1 MDIYVKEKS
10 MRAIL
15 SSLVVIL
22 LISITSCRKDFSTT
36 PSTGNL
42 EFSKDTVYL
51 DTVFTNIGSATY
63 NLKVYNR
70 SSNDITIPK
79 IALENGNTS
88 NYRLNVDGI
97 AGKDF
102 DNVDILAKDSI
113 FIFVETTI
121 DITSVSNP
129 LYTDKILFDIG
140 SNQQDVDLVT
150 LVQDA
155 HFIYPGKDPITM
167 KIDSLTLD
175 GTPTSIKGR
184 FLTDS
189 ELTFTN
195 QKPYVIYGYAAVPEN
210 KTLTID
216 AGAKI
221 HFHRNSG
228 LIVDKKAT
236 IKANGTLAEKIVF
249 EGDRLEHTFSNI
261 PGQWGTIW
269 MRAGSKDNELNHTQI
284 KNGIIGVL
292 VDSIGSNSTPTL
304 TLKNTEIYNNSN
316 YGVLGRETNIL
327 GENVVIGNS
336 GQSSLAATIGGTYN
350 FTHSTFAN
358 YWNNSLRQLPTV
370 LVNNHFTYTN
380 SNGQEITETRDL
392 HAANFTN
399 CIIEGNNNVEF
410 VLDKVDDSSLFNYSI
425 KNCLIQFEDL
435 NENFK
440 NNLELDFTNSNY
452 SNIIL
457 NGNPHFRDTSL
468 NDFIIG
474 ENSDAINKALSSSI
488 SLDILGVS
496 RVMTPDIGAYQHI
509 TFD

>member
-1 MDIYVKEKS
+1 MS
-10 MRAIL
+10 AIL
-15 SSLVVIL
+15 SSLIVIL
-22 LISITSCRKDFSTT
+22 LISVTSCRKDFSTS
-36 PSTGNL
+36 PSFGNL

-51 DTVFTNIGSATY
+51 DTIFTNIGSATY

-97 AGKDF
+97 PGKDF
-102 DNVDILAKDSI
+102 DNIDILANDSI
-113 FIFVETTI
+113 FVFVETTI
-121 DITSVSNP
+121 DITSVTNP
-129 LYTDKILFDIG
+129 LYTDKILFDNG
-140 SNQQDVDLVT
+140 NNQQDVDLVT
-150 LVQDA
+150 LVKDA
-155 HFIYPGKDPITM
+155 HFIYPGKNPITM

-175 GTPTSIKGR
+175 GKPTEIKGR
-184 FLTDS
+184 FLTDA

-221 HFHRNSG
+221 HFHKNSG

-236 IKANGTLAEKIVF
+236 LKANGTLTEKIVF
-249 EGDRLEHTFSNI
+249 ESDRLEHAFSNI

-269 MRAGSKDNELNHTQI
+269 MRAGSKDNELHHTQI

-316 YGVLGRETNIL
+316 YGLLGRETNIL

-350 FTHSTFAN
+350 FTHCTFAN
-358 YWNNSLRQLPTV
+358 YWNSSLRQLPTV
-370 LVNNHFTYTN
+370 LVNNHFTYIDA
-380 SNGQEITETRDL
+380 NGNEKTETRDL

-410 VLDKVDDSSLFNYSI
+410 ILDKVDDGNLFNYTIS
-425 KNCLIQFEDL
+425 NCLIQFDDINGNFANN
-435 NENFK
+435 NELKF
-440 NNLELDFTNSNY
+440 DDVTHY
-452 SNIIL
+452 QNIIL

-474 ENSDAINKALSSSI
+474 ENSDAINKALPSSI

-496 RVMTPDIGAYQHI
+496 RSIAPDIGAYQHI
-509 TFD
+509 IFN